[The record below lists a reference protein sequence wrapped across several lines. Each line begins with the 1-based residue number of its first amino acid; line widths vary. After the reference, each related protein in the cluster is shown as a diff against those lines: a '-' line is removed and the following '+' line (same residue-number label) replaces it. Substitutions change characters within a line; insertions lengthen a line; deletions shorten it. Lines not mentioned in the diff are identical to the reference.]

1 MYNDYGKLNSLFKGP
16 DFTRH
21 SKVLRDRHWIVNLA
35 PEPEDIV
42 WSVSCLNITYLQT
55 YMQQTSNFGFRLSID
70 LYIFMHTSLSYHLYV
85 RNRTWVWENGRSV
98 FECFT

>member
-1 MYNDYGKLNSLFKGP
+1 MCVCVFVRLQVVVGMYNDYGKLNSLFKGP

-42 WSVSCLNITYLQT
+42 WSVSCL
-55 YMQQTSNFGFRLSID
+55 
-70 LYIFMHTSLSYHLYV
+70 
-85 RNRTWVWENGRSV
+85 V
-98 FECFT
+98 FST